1 MTDYP
6 MASKVCDHCTK
17 KEVQLHCISC
27 EHKLCKEC
35 VGSHSMIESPH
46 AHKIVKYAERHA
58 HTPHPFCLAHSKSH
72 CDVFCKDCDIPI
84 CSECQTG
91 VHEKHATEELPESFH
106 SKKTQIL
113 EDTHALEESLLPQYN
128 QEEIITKSKTANLT
142 YSYTAIEKQ
151 VEIFKRKWVEEATRV
166 FTRLA
171 KEMHSFKE
179 EDMAPLYCHEDK
191 IKTGIQEMRKDLEKN
206 RGILKMGKVSKIM
219 GYTSNIDKFK
229 ELPHLDLEPSL
240 PTFLSSSAKENVW
253 QVQLDDLHSFLV
265 PPTYLTSLQ
274 LSPISNKVLVDQ
286 VVVIATVKTPYH
298 TIRDLACAGFNKVWV
313 NPMGDYEDTEV
324 SLLDICGDKLES
336 VTVGSFCNGLTMD
349 PHGRLLYSE
358 FNNVMVFQNGEVNTL
373 LEMPE
378 GWEGMGVF
386 CSKTGNLFVCL
397 RNEQK
402 EHKVVVYK
410 DKTMSKE
417 FQFDENGKKL
427 YQNGEYML
435 FPRENIN
442 GDVCVVDH
450 NSYTVTAVSQKGKLR
465 FRYDGKAAKLP
476 KPLNTNDIVTDS
488 MGHIILA
495 DEGNDCLHIINQ
507 NGQFLKCLT
516 IPGLTKPTGL
526 SLDTRGR
533 LWVGSQNN
541 GDIKVIQYTK
551 YIQ

>member
-1 MTDYP
+1 
-6 MASKVCDHCTK
+6 MASSTFCDHCTE

-35 VGSHSMIESPH
+35 VGSHSMTESTH

-58 HTPHPFCLAHSKSH
+58 HIPHPFCLTHSKSH
-72 CDVFCKDCDIPI
+72 CDEFCKDCDIPI

-91 VHEKHATEELPESFH
+91 AHEKHATEELPKLFH
-106 SKKTQIL
+106 SKKTEIL
-113 EDTHALEESLLPQYN
+113 EDTHALEESLIPKYI
-128 QEEIITKSKTANLT
+128 QEEMVTKSKTANLT
-142 YSYTAIEKQ
+142 FSYTAMEKQ
-151 VEIFKRKWVEEATRV
+151 AESFKRKWLEEAHKV

-171 KEMHSFKE
+171 REMHAFKE

-191 IKTGIQEMRKDLEKN
+191 IKTGLLEMRKTMEKN
-206 RGILKMGKVSKIM
+206 RGILKTGKVSEIM
-219 GYTSNIDKFK
+219 GYTSSLGKFQ

-240 PTFLSSSAKENVW
+240 PTFLSSSAKENVY
-253 QVQLDDLHSFLV
+253 QVQLDDLRAFLV
-265 PPTYLTSLQ
+265 PATYLPSFQ
-274 LSPISNKVLVDQ
+274 LSPISRKVLVDQ

-298 TIRDLACAGFNKVWV
+298 TIRDLACAGFNKIWV
-313 NPMGDYEDTEV
+313 NAMGDDEDTAV
-324 SLLDICGDKLES
+324 SLLDICGDKLET

-349 PHGRLLYSE
+349 PHERLLYSE
-358 FNNVMVFQNGEVNTL
+358 FNNVMAFQNGEVDTL

-378 GWEGMGVF
+378 GWEAMGVF

-397 RNEQK
+397 INQQNK
-402 EHKVVVYK
+402 EHKVLVYK
-410 DKTMSKE
+410 DKTISKE
-417 FQFDENGKKL
+417 FQFDENGKNL
-427 YQNGEYML
+427 YKKGDYML

-442 GDVCVVDH
+442 GDVVVVDH
-450 NSYTVTAVSQKGKLR
+450 NSNSVTAVSREGKLR
-465 FRYDGKAAKLP
+465 FRYDGKAAKLE

-495 DEGNDCLHIINQ
+495 DEANDSLHIINQ
-507 NGQFLKCLT
+507 NGQFLKCLK

-526 SLDTRGR
+526 SLDTRER

-551 YIQ
+551 YTS